1 MGCAANSE
9 PCGACDELAGQWIR
23 RPRTNV
29 PQNPLLTGS
38 NACSSAPGATQVQE
52 CAAHPVFAADG
63 LHVERRRDRTTSLV
77 PPAARRAH
85 ALHDHSLPPIENHV
99 NVPGSSHMP
108 SSFRASPLI
117 SLRFHQTFSSTT
129 HGIAGDIGTT
139 GSRLACKGSSQNP
152 SQRPIAVPNKPVFL
166 LADPVIAREDRVAIT
181 YSRRRSQPSVSKA
194 SLASVAA
201 AGGVRPC
208 VVIVCRSL
216 ASSRTQRQLP
226 RSVCR
231 VPSISS
237 EVSYQP
243 PSNDVPRAY
252 PHRCWRPIQR
262 ASLIVFNGL
271 RQGKYFA
278 TTRSS
283 SCSGSTTSHSSHAT
297 QYLGA
302 SVRLVAVDYSDYIY
316 PGPDFYRLCS
326 VIRVLSSWPP
336 RSYPQEE

>member
-1 MGCAANSE
+1 MGCAASSE
-9 PCGACDELAGQWIR
+9 PCEACDELAGQWIR

-52 CAAHPVFAADG
+52 CAAHPAFAADG

-77 PPAARRAH
+77 PPAARRAR

-117 SLRFHQTFSSTT
+117 SLRVHQTFSSTT

-201 AGGVRPC
+201 AGGDRPC
-208 VVIVCRSL
+208 VVVVCRSL
-216 ASSRTQRQLP
+216 ASSRTQQRQLS

-237 EVSYQP
+237 EVSYATSFERCSPRLSPSLLETHTARLSDRAQRSP
-243 PSNDVPRAY
+243 PGEVLCNDSQQLLQWLDDIAFESRHAVP
-252 PHRCWRPIQR
+252 
-262 ASLIVFNGL
+262 
-271 RQGKYFA
+271 
-278 TTRSS
+278 
-283 SCSGSTTSHSSHAT
+283 GSE
-297 QYLGA
+297 
-302 SVRLVAVDYSDYIY
+302 
-316 PGPDFYRLCS
+316 C
-326 VIRVLSSWPP
+326 
-336 RSYPQEE
+336 